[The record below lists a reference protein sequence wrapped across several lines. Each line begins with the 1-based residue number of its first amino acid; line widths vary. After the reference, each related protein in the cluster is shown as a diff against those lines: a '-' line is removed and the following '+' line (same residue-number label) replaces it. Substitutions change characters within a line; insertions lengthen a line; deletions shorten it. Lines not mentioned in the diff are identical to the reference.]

1 MVKGFHNARFYL
13 KNGKQVK
20 KLGQKRCKIYGS
32 SELKAL
38 QLFNGF
44 FEKHKVVHEQAL
56 KGKTSKGSKT
66 IPFRFSA
73 DFYFPLLKLD
83 LETNPAWHKHYEKV
97 VIRDQKRLKLL
108 KEKLGVE
115 TMVLEDSDLNPA
127 RIAEICQQIESLD
140 ISPEVLDYYI

>member
-1 MVKGFHNARFYL
+1 MPKGFHNVKFYL
-13 KNGKQVK
+13 KNGKQVS

-44 FEKHKVVHEQAL
+44 FEKHKVIHEQVL

-66 IPFRFSA
+66 VPFRFSA

-83 LETNPAWHKHYEKV
+83 LETSPAWHKRYEPV
-97 VIRDQKRLKLL
+97 VIRDRRRLKLL
-108 KEKLGVE
+108 KEKLGIE
-115 TMVLEDSDLNPA
+115 TMVLGDLDLNPA
-127 RIAEICQQIESLD
+127 RIAEICREIESLD
-140 ISPEVLDYYI
+140 ISPEVLDYYM